1 MPLLLTRGLWVSHT
15 RAPYSPDINIMAIPV
30 GLGCCR
36 SLLFSCVIACSVLI
50 CFSMNG
56 ASLPPLPSSLV
67 CLCVKSSLTTS
78 GYRFGILSEL
88 SLLLQSP
95 SKDDLT

>member
-15 RAPYSPDINIMAIPV
+15 RAPYAPDINIMAIPV

-56 ASLPPLPSSLV
+56 ASLPPFPPPSFVSALKV
-67 CLCVKSSLTTS
+67 HSQRVDIDSV
-78 GYRFGILSEL
+78 F
-88 SLLLQSP
+88 
-95 SKDDLT
+95 